1 MRSFFLAC
9 YLSQLPSF
17 PTAAT
22 ASTVLT
28 PWLLQEVDDAAAKAW
43 LREVNIVLHRHKDAV
58 KENRAE
64 FEGKLGNAQ
73 VKLSAHTSIAKKRNV
88 KDDDAK
94 LTAMHNEVTKL
105 QARVTHAVRV
115 DQQMAFAAGIIASQI
130 DAFHRVSLET
140 NAKQV
145 PPLASLTWCALT
157 LAGGAQIWY
166 AIEPLT
172 STSRPQERRMY
183 VPGFG
188 GLRRL

>member
-1 MRSFFLAC
+1 MRSFYLAC

-22 ASTVLT
+22 AATVLT
-28 PWLLQEVDDAAAKAW
+28 PWLLHEVDDAAAKAW

-64 FEGKLGNAQ
+64 FEGKLGIAQ
-73 VKLSAHTSIAKKRNV
+73 VKLSAHTDRVDAARAAKAAAGAAAKKRNV
-88 KDDDAK
+88 GDDDAK
-94 LTAMHNEVTKL
+94 LTALHNEVAKL
-105 QARVTHAVRV
+105 QARVNRAVRV

-145 PPLASLTWCALT
+145 PPPWRA
-157 LAGGAQIWY
+157 
-166 AIEPLT
+166 
-172 STSRPQERRMY
+172 
-183 VPGFG
+183 
-188 GLRRL
+188 